1 MSLTANIS
9 PANMALT
16 GNPIKLSINSS
27 SLATYTI
34 LVGEQ
39 TIFTGSGEGNF
50 VFIQDILADIVQPTQ
65 LYNESE
71 EVLLQA
77 EGCSRNVTI
86 NVSNSEKNN
95 LTISL
100 KVFIGGVSKEC
111 YVISMMKIRMCL
123 SGN

>member
-50 VFIQDILADIVQPTQ
+50 FVFIQDILADIVNRPNYIMNRKKFCYRQKV
-65 LYNESE
+65 
-71 EVLLQA
+71 VLVML
-77 EGCSRNVTI
+77 
-86 NVSNSEKNN
+86 
-95 LTISL
+95 L
-100 KVFIGGVSKEC
+100 
-111 YVISMMKIRMCL
+111 SMFPIVKKII
-123 SGN
+123 

>member
-39 TIFTGSGEGNF
+39 TISPAAEKATSLFLF
-50 VFIQDILADIVQPTQ
+50 RI
-65 LYNESE
+65 Y
-71 EVLLQA
+71 LL
-77 EGCSRNVTI
+77 I
-86 NVSNSEKNN
+86 
-95 LTISL
+95 
-100 KVFIGGVSKEC
+100 
-111 YVISMMKIRMCL
+111 
-123 SGN
+123 

>member
-50 VFIQDILADIVQPTQ
+50 FVFIQDGSSSNLV
-65 LYNESE
+65 
-71 EVLLQA
+71 VLL
-77 EGCSRNVTI
+77 
-86 NVSNSEKNN
+86 
-95 LTISL
+95 LL
-100 KVFIGGVSKEC
+100 
-111 YVISMMKIRMCL
+111 
-123 SGN
+123 

>member
-50 VFIQDILADIVQPTQ
+50 FVF
-65 LYNESE
+65 Y
-71 EVLLQA
+71 
-77 EGCSRNVTI
+77 
-86 NVSNSEKNN
+86 
-95 LTISL
+95 
-100 KVFIGGVSKEC
+100 
-111 YVISMMKIRMCL
+111 
-123 SGN
+123 SGHTC

>member
-50 VFIQDILADIVQPTQ
+50 FVFIQDILADIVQPAQ
-65 LYNESE
+65 LYNES
-71 EVLLQA
+71 
-77 EGCSRNVTI
+77 
-86 NVSNSEKNN
+86 
-95 LTISL
+95 
-100 KVFIGGVSKEC
+100 
-111 YVISMMKIRMCL
+111 
-123 SGN
+123 